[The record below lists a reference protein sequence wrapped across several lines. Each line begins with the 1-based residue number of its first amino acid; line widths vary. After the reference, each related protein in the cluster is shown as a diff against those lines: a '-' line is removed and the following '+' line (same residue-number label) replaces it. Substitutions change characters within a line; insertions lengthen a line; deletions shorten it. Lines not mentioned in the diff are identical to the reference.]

1 MSNGNLLL
9 QMDDEKV
16 KFEVHYE
23 GNFLWNL
30 SLEYFGGGGEVEIV
44 YRDPDK
50 LSYYEIEGICE
61 ELGIDEPCRVHY
73 LGLGGNLEQNLRLI

>member
-1 MSNGNLLL
+1 MYVSNGNLLL

-30 SLEYFGGGGEVEIV
+30 SLEYFGGGGG
-44 YRDPDK
+44 K
-50 LSYYEIEGICE
+50 LK
-61 ELGIDEPCRVHY
+61 
-73 LGLGGNLEQNLRLI
+73 